1 MSNVAIDG
9 SRANNF
15 TSECWHDFVF
25 FRFGKCFFLPGP
37 KLQEFAIC
45 NSFIWLGKTRYFG
58 LFLHFVGKY
67 WEFGSWVAPE
77 FGLNLK

>member
-1 MSNVAIDG
+1 MGQGQTISLLNVGMILCFLGLENA
-9 SRANNF
+9 
-15 TSECWHDFVF
+15 
-25 FRFGKCFFLPGP
+25 FFLPGP

-67 WEFGSWVAPE
+67 WEFGSWVAPSPPR
-77 FGLNLK
+77 LNLD